1 MNVRFRQIPSQTA
14 AMNGKNNSC
23 SLCYGFIFNL
33 LVALCTIGF
42 LCYFLYRFDARL
54 VSLERKLWNKE
65 HGDGS
70 LSSKERIGSY
80 GQASHHK
87 QAILM
92 RKARTGGKVRLS
104 EAKQLKKLIIEEQSR
119 TWSNKSQSR
128 QISGQVRQSHSK
140 ELWILTGLTEYNL
153 RPPGDAFAGERT
165 NPRNARV
172 TRAVTQRTGGKNATK
187 PSNS

>member
-1 MNVRFRQIPSQTA
+1 MNVRFRQIPSETA

-54 VSLERKLWNKE
+54 VSLERRLWNKE
-65 HGDGS
+65 HSNGQIGT
-70 LSSKERIGSY
+70 KESVGSY

-87 QAILM
+87 QAILT
-92 RKARTGGKVRLS
+92 RKARTGGKLRLS
-104 EAKQLKKLIIEEQSR
+104 EAKQLKKLIIEKQSR

-128 QISGQVRQSHSK
+128 EILGQVRQSLSK
-140 ELWILTGLTEYNL
+140 EFMNTYYGSHTVQFTSSWGCVCRRKRQT
-153 RPPGDAFAGERT
+153 
-165 NPRNARV
+165 RV
-172 TRAVTQRTGGKNATK
+172 WRAW
-187 PSNS
+187 